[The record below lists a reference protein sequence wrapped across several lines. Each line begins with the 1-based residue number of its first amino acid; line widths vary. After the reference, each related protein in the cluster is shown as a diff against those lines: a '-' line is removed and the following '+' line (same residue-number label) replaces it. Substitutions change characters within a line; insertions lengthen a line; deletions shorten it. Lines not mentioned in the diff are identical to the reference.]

1 MADANVGHAVVDLQ
15 SDWMHY
21 LSMSAMI
28 H

>member
-1 MADANVGHAVVDLQ
+1 MADANIGHAVVDLQ